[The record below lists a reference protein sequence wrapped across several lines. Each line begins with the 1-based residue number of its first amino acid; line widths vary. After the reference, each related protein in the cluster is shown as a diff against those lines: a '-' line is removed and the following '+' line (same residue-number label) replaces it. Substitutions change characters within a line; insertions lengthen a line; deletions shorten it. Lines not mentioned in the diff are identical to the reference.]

1 MDPTINERIQLHGPM
16 VGSRILDLLISADK
30 SHVTINE
37 IILPMQIMNDHLGL
51 SRDPPM
57 IVLDAYLGMC
67 LSNVKGI
74 LMKEILKRRC

>member
-1 MDPTINERIQLHGPM
+1 M
-16 VGSRILDLLISADK
+16 SADN
-30 SHVTINE
+30 SHLTVSE
-37 IILPMQIMNDHLGL
+37 IIPPMQIMNDHLGL

-74 LMKEILKRRC
+74 LRKEILKRRC